1 MPAHTKKEKAKAK
14 KRVIKAPGKK
24 STPKKRKGK

>member
-1 MPAHTKKEKAKAK
+1 MPAHTKKEKEKAK

-24 STPKKRKGK
+24 SPKKRKGK